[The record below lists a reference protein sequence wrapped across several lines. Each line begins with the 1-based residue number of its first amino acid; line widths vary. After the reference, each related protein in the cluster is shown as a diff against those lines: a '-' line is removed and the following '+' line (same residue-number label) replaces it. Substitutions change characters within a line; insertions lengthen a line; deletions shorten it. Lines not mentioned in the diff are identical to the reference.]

1 MPGALIHVAVGL
13 LCAFIVHLRHFRL
26 EFSNAIF
33 IGNLLPDVIKFGA
46 AMLYSRTL
54 DPMKI
59 DRGYLYQ
66 MLAENTSAYTV
77 WFTIGFFLLAV
88 LIFLYHFHV
97 VQKRKME
104 EYAELW
110 GFLLLGIIVHLV
122 LDALFVEQGP
132 WI

>member
-33 IGNLLPDVIKFGA
+33 IGNLLPDVIKFSA

-104 EYAELW
+104 
-110 GFLLLGIIVHLV
+110 
-122 LDALFVEQGP
+122 
-132 WI
+132 